1 MHTLRCRNW
10 LSVAIAFAVFA
21 LTPISASRALS
32 PDQSDAPVFLTE
44 ADVDLLKLLP
54 PPPAIGS
61 LAHKRDLLELEKLQ
75 AQRTKA
81 RIAQAVSDQEETI
94 WRFLEGME
102 KPIDKTKIPQA
113 SKLFRT
119 VYETIRSIT
128 APAKEHFKRVRP
140 PYVDAKLKP
149 VVKLTK
155 SYSHPSTHA
164 TYGTTVSLIVAEMIP
179 EWRAKILEHGRDF
192 GISRMVGG
200 VHYPTDVE
208 AGRVAGTLIANA
220 LFHNAAFKEAF
231 APAKSELRAA
241 LGLAQSSAAN

>member
-1 MHTLRCRNW
+1 MTTLRFRRWPVAVLMLALMCVAP
-10 LSVAIAFAVFA
+10 LSPAFALAPDEPAGPLF
-21 LTPISASRALS
+21 LTP
-32 PDQSDAPVFLTE
+32 

-54 PPPAIGS
+54 PPPAVGS
-61 LAHKRDLLELEKLQ
+61 LAHKRDLSELQKLQ

-81 RIAQAVSDQEETI
+81 RVAQAIADQEETV

-128 APAKEHFKRVRP
+128 APAKDHFKRVRP

-155 SYSHPSTHA
+155 SFSYPSTHA
-164 TYGTTVSLIVAEMIP
+164 TYGMTASLIVAEMVP

-192 GISRMVGG
+192 GVSRMVGG

-208 AGRVAGTLIANA
+208 AGRIAGTLIANS
-220 LFHNAAFKEAF
+220 LFHNAAFKAAF
-231 APAKSELRAA
+231 EPAKAELRAA
-241 LGLAQSSAAN
+241 LGLQQS

>member
-1 MHTLRCRNW
+1 MPNLTNIRCI
-10 LSVAIAFAVFA
+10 VAALAFAIIA
-21 LTPISASRALS
+21 LAPLHSATALS
-32 PDQSDAPVFLTE
+32 PDEAAAAPLLTS

-81 RIAQAVSDQEETI
+81 RVAQAVADQEETI
-94 WRFLEGME
+94 WRFLEGMD

-128 APAKEHFKRVRP
+128 TPAKDHFKRVRP

-164 TYGTTVSLIVAEMIP
+164 TYGTTVSLIVAEMVP
-179 EWRAKILEHGRDF
+179 EWRTKILEHGRDF
-192 GISRMVGG
+192 GVSRMVGG

-208 AGRVAGTLIANA
+208 AGRLAGTLIANA
-220 LFHNAAFKEAF
+220 LFHNAAFKAAF
-231 APAKSELRAA
+231 EPVKAELRAA
-241 LGLAQSSAAN
+241 LGLQQS

>member
-1 MHTLRCRNW
+1 MHTSQIRRWIGAALA
-10 LSVAIAFAVFA
+10 LALFVAM
-21 LTPISASRALS
+21 PSAPSRALA
-32 PDQSDAPVFLTE
+32 PDEAGGPTFLTT

-54 PPPAIGS
+54 PPPALGS
-61 LAHKRDLLELEKLQ
+61 PAHKRDLAELEKLQ

-81 RIAQAVSDQEETI
+81 RVAQAVADQEETV
-94 WRFLEGME
+94 WRFLDGME
-102 KPIDKTKIPQA
+102 KPIDKTRIPKSSA
-113 SKLFRT
+113 LFRT

-128 APAKEHFKRVRP
+128 APAKEEFKRPRP

-164 TYGTTVSLIVAEMIP
+164 TYGTAVSLILAEMIP
-179 EWRAKILEHGRDF
+179 EWRGKIMERGRDF

-208 AGRVAGTLIANA
+208 AGRTAGTLIANA
-220 LFHNAAFKEAF
+220 LFHNAVFKGAFE
-231 APAKSELRAA
+231 PARTELRAA
-241 LGLAQSSAAN
+241 LGLGQS